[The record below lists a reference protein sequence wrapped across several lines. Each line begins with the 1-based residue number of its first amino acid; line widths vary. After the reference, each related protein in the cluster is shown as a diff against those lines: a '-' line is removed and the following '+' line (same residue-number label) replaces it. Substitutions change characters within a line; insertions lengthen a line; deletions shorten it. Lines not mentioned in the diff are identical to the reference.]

1 MARIAKYQLNCPQC
15 LIRDRVVRKGRYP
28 AAGDGFYRL
37 VCRRCNVSFTRF
49 IPELATGPL
58 AQPAPTGAAPTERI
72 APDRPVKSC
81 NRGEKHPQAKLTEKQ
96 VADIVTL
103 SDSGSSAIELADRYN
118 VSKAAITSILC
129 GISWSSITG
138 IIPKT
143 QKLPARVK
151 KKGR

>member
-1 MARIAKYQLNCPQC
+1 
-15 LIRDRVVRKGRYP
+15 
-28 AAGDGFYRL
+28 
-37 VCRRCNVSFTRF
+37 VSFTRF
-49 IPELATGPL
+49 IPELATGP
-58 AQPAPTGAAPTERI
+58 I

-81 NRGEKHPQAKLTEKQ
+81 NQGEKHPQAKLTEKQ

>member
-1 MARIAKYQLNCPQC
+1 MAGIPKYPVNCPQC
-15 LIRDRVVRKGRYP
+15 LISDRVVRKGRYP
-28 AAGDGFYRL
+28 TAGDGFYRL

-49 IPELATGPL
+49 ISELATGPL

-72 APDRPVKSC
+72 APDRTVKSC
-81 NRGEKHPQAKLTEKQ
+81 NLGENHPKAKLTETQ
-96 VADIVTL
+96 VRDIVTL
-103 SDSGSSAIELADRYN
+103 ADSGSSAIELADRYQ
-118 VSKAAITSILC
+118 VSRAAISSILC

-143 QKLPARVK
+143 QKLPARYK